1 MLPLQNLAAEGTY
14 NNLDV
19 TLRKANE
26 YRNEWFENVHR
37 CKLDET
43 LGTIMERIV
52 RAEVHRLVVVDESNQ
67 VLGVI
72 SLSDILKELV
82 LKPCRKYWTAA

>member
-1 MLPLQNLAAEGTY
+1 M
-14 NNLDV
+14 

-26 YRNEWFENVHR
+26 YRNEWFEQVHR
-37 CKLDET
+37 CTLDET

-52 RAEVHRLVVVDESNQ
+52 RAEVHRLVVVDDKDK
-67 VLGVI
+67 VVGVI

-82 LKPCRKYWTAA
+82 LKPCSECVLCLY